1 MLDFYFLHNKII
13 SKPVTLFRNCDM
25 LFLFNT
31 KLGHVDDSDEII
43 RIISIF
49 DMDKMWLTGDLNFL
63 KNSHCWQKL
72 LNDEIG

>member
-1 MLDFYFLHNKII
+1 M
-13 SKPVTLFRNCDM
+13 V
-25 LFLFNT
+25 FLFEHET
-31 KLGHVDDSDEII
+31 GTFVDDTHEII